1 MASPVNLPEIL
12 VLESILAKRRR
23 HHRKDSSQIK
33 HKQDDWPETIQKA
46 HPITLKPEAVSHV
59 AEQRSCVPSRCGSL
73 LRRPFP
79 IKALTL

>member
-46 HPITLKPEAVSHV
+46 HPITLKP
-59 AEQRSCVPSRCGSL
+59 
-73 LRRPFP
+73 
-79 IKALTL
+79 